1 MSVVLVTLTGVTDLE
16 PERSEHDHPEL
27 VEPPLPRS
35 MWLLSDNRRSMIA
48 LAAAVP
54 LSVLVLWVLLTLSP
68 ELAEVVEPDRSA
80 AALLGAVTAWTLF
93 AAAHTGLTWLVFTGL
108 RGEDLR
114 SAVTADPQWH
124 HRDDGGRHRAMR
136 WLLGSGAWSWSV
148 SMSVLA
154 LLVVIA
160 MLLQPSLRSI
170 PTPPLLAVVMVAV
183 SWVNVAVTYAV
194 HHARVDT
201 TYGVFEFPGDAPAS
215 LLDYLYLSVG
225 VQATFGT
232 TDVQVCSSRGRRLVL
247 TQSVLAFG
255 FNTVIIGMVISLLVG
270 LS

>member
-16 PERSEHDHPEL
+16 PERSEHEHIDL
-27 VEPPLPRS
+27 VVPPLPRS

-54 LSVLVLWVLLTLSP
+54 LSVLVLWVLMTLSP
-68 ELAEVVEPDRSA
+68 ELAEVVEPDGGA

-93 AAAHTGLTWLVFTGL
+93 ATVHTVMTWLAYKGL

-114 SAVTADPQWH
+114 FAVAADPQWH
-124 HRDDGGRHRAMR
+124 HRDEGGSHRAMR
-136 WLLGSGAWSWSV
+136 WLLGSGPWSWSV
-148 SMSVLA
+148 SMSLLA
-154 LLVVIA
+154 LLVVVT
-160 MLLQPSLRSI
+160 MVLQPALRAV
-170 PTPPLLAVVMVAV
+170 TAPPLLAVAMVAV
-183 SWVNVAVTYAV
+183 SWINVAVIYAV

-201 TYGVFEFPGDAPAS
+201 TYRVFEFPGAAPAT

-225 VQATFGT
+225 IQATFGT
-232 TDVQVCSSRGRRLVL
+232 TDVQVRSSRGRRLVL